1 MRQEVRALLELG
13 PMPSEHGATIEQVN
27 AYGELIERLTKPVS
41 DDEARALIQ
50 ILPQGQS
57 SSYFGLAWAVLHLI
71 ESAPRWPLMDSMQG
85 DTEWILR
92 LRERMAN
99 AS

>member
-13 PMPSEHGATIEQVN
+13 PMPSEDGATNEQVN
-27 AYGELIERLTKPVS
+27 AYGKLTERLTKPVS

-50 ILPQGQS
+50 ILPRGQS
-57 SSYFGLAWAVLHLI
+57 GSYFGLAWSVLHLI
-71 ESAPRWPLMDSMQG
+71 ESAPHWPLLDSIQG
-85 DTEWILR
+85 DTEWIQR
-92 LRERMAN
+92 LRERIAN

>member
-13 PMPSEHGATIEQVN
+13 PMPSEDGTTPEQVN
-27 AYGELIERLTKPVS
+27 AYEEQIKRLTKPVS

-57 SSYFGLAWAVLHLI
+57 DSYFGLAWTVLHLI
-71 ESAPRWPLMDSMQG
+71 ESSPHWPLTDALQG
-85 DTEWILR
+85 DTEWIWLLR
-92 LRERMAN
+92 QRIAN
-99 AS
+99 TS